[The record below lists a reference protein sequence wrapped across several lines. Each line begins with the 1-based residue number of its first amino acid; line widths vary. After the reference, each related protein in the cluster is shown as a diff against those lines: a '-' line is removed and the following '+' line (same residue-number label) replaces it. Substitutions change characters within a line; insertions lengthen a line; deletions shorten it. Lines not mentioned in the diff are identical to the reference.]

1 MPEKQNEFIL
11 QHFLPYRLVNT
22 AERASHALST
32 LYADKFDMTIPEW
45 RIVATLGSQKT
56 LTAKVI
62 GQKTQMDKVTVSRA
76 ITRLSDKAFI
86 DKQRDPQDGRAVKLN
101 LSKAGW
107 RVYKT
112 LIPAVLAWEQQLT
125 AEFTPEEMKLLHM
138 LLSRLQNQLE
148 KLGH

>member
-1 MPEKQNEFIL
+1 MPEQKYEFIL

-45 RIVATLGSQKT
+45 RIVATLGSQDN

-76 ITRLSDKAFI
+76 INRLSEKEFVDR
-86 DKQRDPQDGRAVKLN
+86 QRDPQDGRAIKLN
-101 LSKAGW
+101 LSKIG
-107 RVYKT
+107 RKVYKT
-112 LIPAVLAWEQQLT
+112 LIPAVLAWEQQFT
-125 AEFTPEEMKLLHM
+125 AEFSAEEVELLHV

-148 KLGH
+148 KLGY

>member
-1 MPEKQNEFIL
+1 MSDNQNGFIL

-45 RIVATLGSQKT
+45 RIVATLGSQNN
-56 LTAKVI
+56 LTAKAI
-62 GQKTQMDKVTVSRA
+62 GQQTQMDKVTVSRA
-76 ITRLSDKAFI
+76 ITKLSEKAFV
-86 DKQRDPQDGRAVKLN
+86 DRQPDPQDGRAIKLN
-101 LSKAGW
+101 LSKIG
-107 RVYKT
+107 RKVYKT
-112 LIPAVLAWEQQLT
+112 LIPAVLAWEQQFT
-125 AEFTPEEMKLLHM
+125 AELAPEEIELLHM